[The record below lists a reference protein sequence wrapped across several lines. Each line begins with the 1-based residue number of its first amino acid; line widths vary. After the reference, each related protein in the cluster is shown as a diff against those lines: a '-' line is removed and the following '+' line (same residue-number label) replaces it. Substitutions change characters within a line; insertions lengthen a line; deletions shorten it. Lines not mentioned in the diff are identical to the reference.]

1 MNRFN
6 SAFQELNFLQSRL
19 KGAANRLWTLQSSL
33 ATAFTQGLKESDF
46 LPRRLIN
53 LKREEQY
60 RFEKLI
66 DQLNDVVTSYFNRH
80 FIAFSS
86 AEDVQ
91 TVMNIRKTIQY
102 IKNAYSSEPVLIH
115 TLARL
120 NTIFQTPPPLTQD

>member
-1 MNRFN
+1 MSRFD
-6 SAFQELNFLQSRL
+6 SAFRELNFLQSRL
-19 KGAANRLWTLQSSL
+19 KGAANRLWSIQSSL
-33 ATAFTQGLKESDF
+33 ANAFTQGLKENDF
-46 LPRRLIN
+46 LPRRLLN
-53 LKREEQY
+53 LKAEEQY

-66 DQLNDVVTSYFNRH
+66 DQLNGVVTSYFNRH

-102 IKNAYSSEPVLIH
+102 IKNAYSSEPVLIN

-120 NTIFQTPPPLTQD
+120 NTIFQAPVPPTQD